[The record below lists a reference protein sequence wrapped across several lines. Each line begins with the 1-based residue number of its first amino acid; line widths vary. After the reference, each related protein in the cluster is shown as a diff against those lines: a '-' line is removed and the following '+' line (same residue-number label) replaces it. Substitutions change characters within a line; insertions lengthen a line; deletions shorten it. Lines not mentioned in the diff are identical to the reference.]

1 MGRGIEKITQA
12 GRQNAIDSDK
22 AWRGQRRK
30 REAASGQKSESKEG
44 GRENVMVHV
53 TLAQPLQAVT

>member
-1 MGRGIEKITQA
+1 MRYTQTKHGGGKGGRERQQA
-12 GRQNAIDSDK
+12 DRGLRVGR
-22 AWRGQRRK
+22 
-30 REAASGQKSESKEG
+30 EG